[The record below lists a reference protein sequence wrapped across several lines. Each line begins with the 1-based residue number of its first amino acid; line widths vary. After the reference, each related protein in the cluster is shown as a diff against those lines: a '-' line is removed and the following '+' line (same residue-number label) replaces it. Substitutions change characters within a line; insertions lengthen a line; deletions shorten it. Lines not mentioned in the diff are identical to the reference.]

1 MERLISFIKKYK
13 IEISELSLEL
23 CKKGMGEMEKSIDPA
38 HNKEHIENILDNL
51 DQFLQSGE
59 VKSEKINF
67 EILLVA
73 ICWHDVWKS
82 RRMPDDIVSVFINQA
97 WDGWGSA
104 RVFKKEVKLSKEE
117 RKKLRRVFWIIGNHP
132 RDMTLHMPFKTYLE
146 TKILKDMDRLERWN
160 IKRHDDFFEKL
171 LVVRG
176 DKNLKYVNWL
186 VKFFQEKYTLWSD
199 SDKKYYFRWSRQEF
213 RKRRES
219 YLGEIRTQAI

>member
-1 MERLISFIKKYK
+1 
-13 IEISELSLEL
+13 
-23 CKKGMGEMEKSIDPA
+23 
-38 HNKEHIENILDNL
+38 
-51 DQFLQSGE
+51 
-59 VKSEKINF
+59 
-67 EILLVA
+67 VA

-82 RRMPDDIVSVFINQA
+82 RRMPDDIVSVLINQA

-132 RDMTLHMPFKTYLE
+132 RDMTIHVPFKTYLE

-160 IKRHDDFFEKL
+160 MKRHDDFFEKL
-171 LVVRG
+171 LIVRG

-199 SDKKYYFRWSRQEF
+199 SDKKYYFKWSREEF
-213 RKRRES
+213 RKRREN
-219 YLGEIRTQAI
+219 YLEEIRRQ